1 MRLKTF
7 ACKTAI
13 LLLMLLLVAAG
24 RPVAIAETQAQE
36 AEMGQVVADKVNLR
50 EGPNT
55 DSDILAEVPGG
66 TAVEVLDKDGTWY
79 RVLYNSIVGYIRQD
93 YLFVNSTDSRGA
105 YVKSD
110 GASLRGGPSTESYV
124 VAQLSAGQGVRVKAL
139 IDGEWFYAVVND
151 QTGYVHRTFLEI
163 SASSTA
169 SSGMLKQG
177 MEGEEVEKLQNAL
190 YDRGFLSKSNISGAF
205 SSETRKAVLEF
216 QQACGLSADGIAGP
230 ATLNSIYDS
239 SNKIEKDN
247 AEFYRLKGSVV
258 LLDWFEGGSDW
269 LAKGAKFTV
278 TDVRTGKS
286 FRARRFGG
294 WYHADCEPITTDD
307 TSVIKS
313 LEGFSWNRRPIWVT
327 YNGKTVAA
335 SMHTMPHM
343 ANPTPSNGFDG
354 HFCIHLKGSLVH
366 ENSKE
371 CPRHQAC
378 VYEAYSA
385 GRS

>member
-93 YLFVNSTDSRGA
+93 YLFVNSTGSRGA

-205 SSETRKAVLEF
+205 SSENA
-216 QQACGLSADGIAGP
+216 QGCAG
-230 ATLNSIYDS
+230 
-239 SNKIEKDN
+239 
-247 AEFYRLKGSVV
+247 V
-258 LLDWFEGGSDW
+258 
-269 LAKGAKFTV
+269 
-278 TDVRTGKS
+278 
-286 FRARRFGG
+286 
-294 WYHADCEPITTDD
+294 
-307 TSVIKS
+307 
-313 LEGFSWNRRPIWVT
+313 
-327 YNGKTVAA
+327 
-335 SMHTMPHM
+335 
-343 ANPTPSNGFDG
+343 
-354 HFCIHLKGSLVH
+354 
-366 ENSKE
+366 
-371 CPRHQAC
+371 
-378 VYEAYSA
+378 SA
-385 GRS
+385 GMWTFCGWHRWPGNVEFDL